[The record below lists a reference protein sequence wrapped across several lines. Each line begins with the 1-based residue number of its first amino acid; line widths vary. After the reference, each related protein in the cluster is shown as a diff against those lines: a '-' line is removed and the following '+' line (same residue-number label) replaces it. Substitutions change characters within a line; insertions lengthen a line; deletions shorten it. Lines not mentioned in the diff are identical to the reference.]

1 MITAIILAGGNS
13 LRFGGEIPK
22 QFTQIAG
29 RSLLDFS
36 VSTFNATPSI
46 DKIIIV
52 VPIKFKNE
60 IKDRVTLNQADFSAL
75 KQKLSTN
82 IISNSLIKL
91 DYFEVIE
98 DESFR
103 FVREIKHDKKYRIL
117 IAAYV
122 GGIRLIDNMLIE

>member
-60 IKDRVTLNQADFSAL
+60 IKDIHDLEGVSGHKSYHPNLTDHKDYPVTKMES
-75 KQKLSTN
+75 
-82 IISNSLIKL
+82 IL
-91 DYFEVIE
+91 DEG
-98 DESFR
+98 DLL
-103 FVREIKHDKKYRIL
+103 DKFYKKFYS
-117 IAAYV
+117 
-122 GGIRLIDNMLIE
+122 

>member
-60 IKDRVTLNQADFSAL
+60 IKD
-75 KQKLSTN
+75 KYPEHE
-82 IISNSLIKL
+82 IISGGKTRR
-91 DYFEVIE
+91 
-98 DESFR
+98 ESSFNVFFIFWVCR
-103 FVREIKHDKKYRIL
+103 CSIHSFCKGVFYSSF
-117 IAAYV
+117 IAAIYNS
-122 GGIRLIDNMLIE
+122 I

>member
-52 VPIKFKNE
+52 VPIF
-60 IKDRVTLNQADFSAL
+60 IL
-75 KQKLSTN
+75 
-82 IISNSLIKL
+82 IIVSLIDIIGDL
-91 DYFEVIE
+91 LPLFLVIM
-98 DESFR
+98 R
-103 FVREIKHDKKYRIL
+103 
-117 IAAYV
+117 
-122 GGIRLIDNMLIE
+122 G